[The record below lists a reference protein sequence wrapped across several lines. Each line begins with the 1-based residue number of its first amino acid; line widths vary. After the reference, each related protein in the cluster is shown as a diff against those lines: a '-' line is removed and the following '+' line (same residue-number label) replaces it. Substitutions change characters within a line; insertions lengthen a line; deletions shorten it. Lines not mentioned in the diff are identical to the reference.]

1 MLKTYHE
8 MRQIDVLEFCD
19 VRKEKQNGKE
29 IEIPYLNWAKCIDLL
44 YENGAETVYFDPI
57 KNPVTGSS
65 LISSGIQVTDSNGNT
80 NSVYETSIHIVID
93 NLIFDQQGPVMN
105 GANPVKDNSMS
116 QQRLWNSQCRLFVKG
131 VAIRTGLGFDLWI
144 KNENEEQKLQK
155 QADIKHDIMKVRER
169 VFEEFTAL
177 NKKGYSK
184 ADIAE
189 LIGMNEDEL
198 DMKIKMYVSLAN
210 MEKKLIEAMGAIK

>member
-19 VRKEKQNGKE
+19 MRKEKQNGKE

-57 KNPVTGSS
+57 RNPVTGSS
-65 LISSGIQVTDSNGNT
+65 LISSGIQVSDSNGNT
-80 NSVYETSIHIVID
+80 NSIYETSIHIVID

-155 QADIKHDIMKVRER
+155 QADVKHDIMKVRER

-210 MEKKLIEAMGAIK
+210 MEKKLNEAMGNIK

>member
-65 LISSGIQVTDSNGNT
+65 LISSGIQVADSSGNT

-155 QADIKHDIMKVRER
+155 QADLKHDIMKVRER

>member
-1 MLKTYHE
+1 MLKTYRE
-8 MRQIDVLEFCD
+8 MRQIDVLQFCD
-19 VRKEKQNGKE
+19 IRKEKQSGKE

-44 YENGAETVYFDPI
+44 YENGAETAYFDPI

-65 LISSGIQVTDSNGNT
+65 LISSGIQVSDSSGNT
-80 NSVYETSIHIVID
+80 NSIYETSIRIVID

-105 GANPVKDNSMS
+105 GSNPVKDNSMS

-144 KNENEEQKLQK
+144 KNEKEEQNLQK
-155 QADIKHDIMKVRER
+155 QADVKHDIMKVRER

-210 MEKKLIEAMGAIK
+210 MEKKLIEAMGTIK

>member
-8 MRQIDVLEFCD
+8 MRKIDVLEFCD

-57 KNPVTGSS
+57 RNPSTGSS
-65 LISSGIQVTDSNGNT
+65 LISSGIQVSDSNGNT
-80 NSVYETSIHIVID
+80 NSIYETSIRIVID

-155 QADIKHDIMKVRER
+155 QSDFKHDIMKVRER

-177 NKKGYSK
+177 NKKGYSQS
-184 ADIAE
+184 DIAE
-189 LIGMNEDEL
+189 LIGMNKDEL

-210 MEKKLIEAMGAIK
+210 MEKKLSEAMGNIK